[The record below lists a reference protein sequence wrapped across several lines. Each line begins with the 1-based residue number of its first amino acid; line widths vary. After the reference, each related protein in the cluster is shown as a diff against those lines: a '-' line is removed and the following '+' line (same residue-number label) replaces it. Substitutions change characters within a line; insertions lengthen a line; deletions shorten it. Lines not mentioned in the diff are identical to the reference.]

1 MREGDP
7 AVEDEDADILL
18 LTSAEMDDGD
28 GLAGCTL
35 FSPFLPCWGSLVNFA
50 NMLTALRHAPPQ
62 RVLFGAAA
70 DGSAGRQTRG
80 SANQNSPTPGSTGAN
95 GTYGS
100 NGAAF
105 TIANY
110 EPRAVVASTVK
121 PIVTPANNPQYY
133 RDKAK
138 QILLARKGAK
148 GYSKPRGPMMLPG
161 SK

>member
-1 MREGDP
+1 M
-7 AVEDEDADILL
+7 ACCANIL
-18 LTSAEMDDGD
+18 
-28 GLAGCTL
+28 
-35 FSPFLPCWGSLVNFA
+35 V
-50 NMLTALRHAPPQ
+50 ALRHAPPQ
-62 RVLFGAAA
+62 RVLFGAQA

-121 PIVTPANNPQYY
+121 PITTPANNPQYY

-138 QILLARKGAK
+138 QILLARKAAK

-161 SK
+161 SMYFSSLLPLAC